1 VPELPEV
8 ETTRRGIAPLV
19 TGRRVARV
27 VVREARLRWRVPPR
41 LARELAG
48 QTIDSVTRRAKYLL
62 LGTRAGTVIVHL
74 GMSGSLRVVAAAAA
88 PRTHDHVDIVFDD
101 GRCLRLHDPRRFGSI
116 LWSADPANHP
126 LLAGIGPEP
135 LGAAFTGEYL
145 FGVSR
150 ARRRAI
156 RDVLLDGNVVA
167 GIGNIY
173 ANEALFAAGIRPRR
187 AAGKLT
193 RAECAR
199 LVGALRTTLTRALRA
214 GGTTLR
220 DYLDANGAP
229 GEFSLK
235 LKVYG
240 RPGRPCPRCRAP
252 IRQIRL
258 GQRSAFFCP
267 TCQL

>member
-1 VPELPEV
+1 MPELPEV
-8 ETTRRGIAPLV
+8 ETTRRGIAPLI

-27 VVREARLRWRVPPR
+27 VVRDARLRWRVPPR
-41 LARELAG
+41 LARELPG
-48 QTIDSVTRRAKYLL
+48 HTIDSVTRRAKYLL
-62 LGTRAGTVIVHL
+62 LGTRAGTVIMHL
-74 GMSGSLRVVAAAAA
+74 GMSGSLRVVAAGAA
-88 PRTHDHVDIVFDD
+88 PRRHDHVDIVFDND
-101 GRCLRLHDPRRFGSI
+101 ACLRLHDPRRFGSI

-135 LGAAFTGEYL
+135 LSAAFDAEHL
-145 FGVSR
+145 FRVSR
-150 ARRRAI
+150 GRRRAI
-156 RDVLLDGNVVA
+156 RDVLLDGAVVA
-167 GIGNIY
+167 GVGNIY
-173 ANEALFAAGIRPRR
+173 ANEALFAARVRPRR
-187 AAGKLT
+187 QAGKLT

-199 LVGALRTTLTRALRA
+199 LVSALRATLTRALKA

-220 DYLDANGAP
+220 DYLNANGAP
-229 GEFSLK
+229 GEFKLR

-240 RPGRPCPRCRAP
+240 RSGRPCPRCRAP